1 MAFVRVVRPGEPV
14 RPELF
19 VDLGIARG
27 RITGPA
33 ASLGGPLEQ
42 QASAWA
48 GKRIRQESAERPV
61 KGERCLAVMR
71 TGGTCMSMAGHSEHH
86 RARP

>member
-1 MAFVRVVRPGEPV
+1 MILRLNPPGQPV
-14 RPELF
+14 RYI
-19 VDLGIARG
+19 DLGIARG

-48 GKRIRQESAERPV
+48 GKKLRQDSAPRV

-71 TGGTCMSMAGHSEHH
+71 TGGTCMSMAGHSDHH